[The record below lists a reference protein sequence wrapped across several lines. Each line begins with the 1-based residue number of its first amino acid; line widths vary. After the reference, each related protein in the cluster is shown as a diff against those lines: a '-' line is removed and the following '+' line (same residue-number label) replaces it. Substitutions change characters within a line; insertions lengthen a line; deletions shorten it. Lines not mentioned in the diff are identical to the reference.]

1 MGLYIR
7 KSLRVGPVRFNLSKS
22 GIGMSAGIKG
32 LRLGT
37 GPRGNY
43 VHMGRGGLYF
53 RHSLASRND
62 AALPSSTRRPF
73 PVSEAGVSVG
83 PMEEIESGS
92 VLQMTDGSS
101 GELLSELNE
110 KKKKARLLPMAI
122 ALCIAAFL
130 ALSAASPSGWLV
142 YAGIVLSVGICW
154 VASTQDAMR
163 KTTVIFYNMDP
174 DAERAYG
181 ALHDAFDQMKSCG
194 RAWHLAARGNVLDR
208 KYHAGAAAVVKRGH
222 ITLKCGEP
230 PMVKANID
238 VPLIPAGRQML
249 AFMPD
254 RLLVFDNVGVGAIG
268 YQELRIECA
277 ETRFIEDEALAG
289 DATVVGKTWQYVN
302 KKGGPDR
309 RFKNNRELPICIYD
323 QVSISS
329 SSGVNEIIQLSR
341 RGVSNA
347 FAAAVSGMV
356 KLQATEAKQPP
367 DTELAPA
374 APGRT

>member
-1 MGLYIR
+1 
-7 KSLRVGPVRFNLSKS
+7 
-22 GIGMSAGIKG
+22 
-32 LRLGT
+32 
-37 GPRGNY
+37 
-43 VHMGRGGLYF
+43 
-53 RHSLASRND
+53 
-62 AALPSSTRRPF
+62 
-73 PVSEAGVSVG
+73 
-83 PMEEIESGS
+83 
-92 VLQMTDGSS
+92 
-101 GELLSELNE
+101 
-110 KKKKARLLPMAI
+110 
-122 ALCIAAFL
+122 
-130 ALSAASPSGWLV
+130 
-142 YAGIVLSVGICW
+142 
-154 VASTQDAMR
+154 
-163 KTTVIFYNMDP
+163 
-174 DAERAYG
+174 
-181 ALHDAFDQMKSCG
+181 
-194 RAWHLAARGNVLDR
+194 
-208 KYHAGAAAVVKRGH
+208 
-222 ITLKCGEP
+222 
-230 PMVKANID
+230 MVKANID